1 MKTSQHHYNVFFK
14 EKTFLLK
21 LNTGTCN
28 SKPLMNEKKGDSKFK
43 YF

>member
-1 MKTSQHHYNVFFK
+1 MKTSQHHNYVFFK